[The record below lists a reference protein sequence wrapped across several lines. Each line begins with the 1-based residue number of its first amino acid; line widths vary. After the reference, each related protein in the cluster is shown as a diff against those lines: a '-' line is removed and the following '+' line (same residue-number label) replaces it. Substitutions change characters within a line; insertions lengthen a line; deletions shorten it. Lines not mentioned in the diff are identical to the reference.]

1 LESAREWLTLGSS
14 SVDEGEESGVKK
26 IAAAAIAVGGLIVGA
41 SSAAAPNAVY
51 PNCTAMHHRYR
62 HGVGKVGA
70 HDHTSGVPVTNFY
83 RSNRLYFLNRHLD
96 RDKDGIACEKH

>member
-1 LESAREWLTLGSS
+1 LTRRRV
-14 SVDEGEESGVKK
+14 SVRR
-26 IAAAAIAVGGLIVGA
+26 IAAAAVVVYGLLVGA
-41 SSAAAPNAVY
+41 SSVGAQGSFA
-51 PNCTAMHHRYR
+51 NCSAMHAKYR

-83 RSNRLYFLNRHLD
+83 RSNRLYYLNRRLD